1 MMIFPNNGNRTVE
14 ITKSL
19 KKIRRLEPPKNKQQL
34 VTRAAIMGYELGD
47 LQQFAVYNAR
57 SNMDPQILGSYRDNA
72 KLALSDLLIQ
82 ARMVCMDMGWDFDEV
97 QELGLQH
104 LQERMSEIQQ
114 DGFAEKQ
121 EA

>member
-1 MMIFPNNGNRTVE
+1 MMIFPGNGNRAVE

-19 KKIRRLEPPKNKQQL
+19 KKIRRLEPPTGKQQL
-34 VTRAAIMGYELGD
+34 VTRAAIMGYKLGD

-57 SNMDPQILGSYRDNA
+57 SNMDSQILSSYQENA
-72 KLALSDLLIQ
+72 KLALANLVTQ
-82 ARMVCMDMGWDFDEV
+82 ARMFCMDMGWDFDSI

-114 DGFAEKQ
+114 DGFAEKR
-121 EA
+121 EV

>member
-1 MMIFPNNGNRTVE
+1 MIFPNNGNRTVE

-19 KKIRRLEPPKNKQQL
+19 KKIRRLEPPKDQQQL

-57 SNMDPQILGSYRDNA
+57 SNMDPHVLWSYQENA
-72 KLALSDLLIQ
+72 KLALADLLIQ
-82 ARMVCMDMGWDFDEV
+82 ARMVCMDMSWDFDTI

-121 EA
+121 EG